1 MSVPT
6 AELAIVGAG
15 GVLGAKLV
23 EQALGRV
30 DGPILACTHGT
41 VPATPSR
48 DAARVTWQTLDIS
61 DAAAVRAAITGA
73 RPRVVINSAA
83 MTNVDACETQRAAA
97 HAANAA
103 GPRHLAEACV
113 EAGARLLHVSTDYVF
128 PGDDAQPGPY
138 LEDAPVHAV
147 NHYGHTKL
155 EGERAVE
162 AICAGRASWLVA
174 RTALVY
180 GHVPGGRTNFVK
192 FVVGE
197 LSAGRRIKVVED
209 QWNTP
214 TLADDLAAA
223 LLTLASAPSE
233 GVIHLAGPE
242 LLSRRQWA
250 EAIAAQY
257 ALDTALIDVTTTAA
271 LNQVAARPLRSGLRT
286 RRAVELA
293 GITFRDVRGGMAAL
307 EIA

>member
-1 MSVPT
+1 VPT

-23 EQALGRV
+23 EQALQRT
-30 DGPILACTHGT
+30 DGPIHAYTHET
-41 VPATPSR
+41 APAIPAR
-48 DAARVTWQTLDIS
+48 DSARVTWQALDIS
-61 DAAAVRAAITGA
+61 DGAAVRAAIAGA

-83 MTNVDACETQRAAA
+83 MTNVDACETRREEAL
-97 HAANAA
+97 AANAG
-103 GPRHLAEACV
+103 GPRYLAEACV
-113 EAGARLLHVSTDYVF
+113 AVGARLLHVSTDYVF
-128 PGDDAQPGPY
+128 PGDDVHPGPY
-138 LEDAPVHAV
+138 LEDAPVRTV
-147 NHYGHTKL
+147 NYYGQTKL
-155 EGERAVE
+155 EGESGVAAV
-162 AICAGRASWLVA
+162 CAGRASWLVA

-197 LSAGRRIKVVED
+197 LRAGRRIKVVKD

-223 LLTLASAPSE
+223 LLTLARAPSE

-242 LLSRRQWA
+242 LLSRQQWA
-250 EAIAAQY
+250 EAIAAHY
-257 ALDTALIDVTTTAA
+257 ALDTTLIDVTTTAA
-271 LNQVAARPLRSGLRT
+271 LNQVAARPLRSGLHT
-286 RRAVELA
+286 RRGAELA
-293 GITFRDVRGGMAAL
+293 GITFRDVRGGMDAL

>member
-1 MSVPT
+1 VPN

-23 EQALGRV
+23 EQALART
-30 DGPILACTHGT
+30 DGPIHAYTHG
-41 VPATPSR
+41 ATPAIPARES
-48 DAARVTWQTLDIS
+48 ARVTWRPLDIS
-61 DAAAVRAAITGA
+61 DGAAVRAAIEGS

-83 MTNVDACETQRAAA
+83 MTNVDACETRRDEAL
-97 HAANAA
+97 AANAA

-113 EAGARLLHVSTDYVF
+113 AVGARLLHVSTDYVF
-128 PGDDAQPGPY
+128 PGDEAQPGPY
-138 LEDAPVHAV
+138 LEDAPVRTV
-147 NHYGHTKL
+147 NYYGHTKL

-162 AICAGRASWLVA
+162 AVCAGRVGWLVA

-197 LSAGRRIKVVED
+197 LRAGRRIKVVED

-223 LLTLASAPSE
+223 LLALAGKPSE
-233 GVIHLAGPE
+233 GIIHLAGPE
-242 LLSRRQWA
+242 LLNRRQWA

-257 ALDTALIDVTTTAA
+257 DLDTTLIDVTTTAA
-271 LNQVAARPLRSGLRT
+271 LHQVAARPLRNGLRT
-286 RRAVELA
+286 RRAAEL
-293 GITFRDVRGGMAAL
+293 GGLTFRDVRGGMDAL
-307 EIA
+307 EMA

>member
-1 MSVPT
+1 VPT

-23 EQALGRV
+23 ELALQRT
-30 DGPILACTHGT
+30 DGPIHAYTHGT
-41 VPATPSR
+41 TPAIPAR
-48 DAARVTWQTLDIS
+48 DSARVTWQALNIS
-61 DAAAVRAAITGA
+61 DGAAVRAAIEGT
-73 RPRVVINSAA
+73 RPRMVINSAA
-83 MTNVDACETQRAAA
+83 MTNVDACETRREEAL
-97 HAANAA
+97 AANAD

-113 EAGARLLHVSTDYVF
+113 AVGARLLHISTDYVF
-128 PGDDAQPGPY
+128 PGDDAHPGPY
-138 LEDAPVHAV
+138 LEDAPVRTV
-147 NHYGHTKL
+147 NYYGQTKL
-155 EGERAVE
+155 EGESAV
-162 AICAGRASWLVA
+162 AAVCAGRASWLVA

-197 LSAGRRIKVVED
+197 LRAGRRIKVVND

-223 LLTLASAPSE
+223 LLTLARAPSE

-242 LLSRRQWA
+242 LLSRQQWA
-250 EAIAAQY
+250 AAIAAHY
-257 ALDTALIDVTTTAA
+257 ALDTTLIDVTTTAA
-271 LNQVAARPLRSGLRT
+271 LHQVAARPLRSGLRT
-286 RRAVELA
+286 RRAAELA
-293 GITFRDVRGGMAAL
+293 GITFRDVRGGMDAL